1 MMSRRSC
8 LTIAR
13 ITLQCAAVALSLM
26 SASLRCAAQ
35 QEPCNPGTTEV
46 TVTPGFFTGRELN
59 SLTDDQLGMYAVG
72 YVDALQTA
80 TAIGV
85 TEQCRRALQACVIGQ
100 GRVDFVAAIRK
111 YLREHPNWWDERSNG
126 ILYNVLFSQCLRQH
140 R

>member
-1 MMSRRSC
+1 MMSRRRSS
-8 LTIAR
+8 TIAR
-13 ITLQCAAVALSLM
+13 ITLQCAAVSLTLI
-26 SASLRCAAQ
+26 SAPLRCAAQ
-35 QEPCNPGTTEV
+35 QEPCNPGTIEV
-46 TVTPGFFTGRELN
+46 TVTPGFFTGTELN
-59 SLTDDQLGMYAVG
+59 SLTDDQLGMYAAG

-100 GRVDFVAAIRK
+100 GRADFVAAIRM

>member
-1 MMSRRSC
+1 MMSRFCSTTA
-8 LTIAR
+8 L
-13 ITLQCAAVALSLM
+13 ITLQSAAAAFALIGTPLW
-26 SASLRCAAQ
+26 CAAQ
-35 QEPCNPGTTEV
+35 QEPCNPGTAEV

-59 SLTDDQLGMYAVG
+59 SLTDDQLGMYAAG

-100 GRVDFVAAIRK
+100 GRADFVAAIRM

-126 ILYNVLFSQCLRQH
+126 ILYYILFSQCLHMH